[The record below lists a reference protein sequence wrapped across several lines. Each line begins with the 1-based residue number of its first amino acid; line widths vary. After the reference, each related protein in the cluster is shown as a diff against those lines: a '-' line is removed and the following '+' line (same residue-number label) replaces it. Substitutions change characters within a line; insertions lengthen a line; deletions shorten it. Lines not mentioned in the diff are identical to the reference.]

1 MGASSRRR
9 MAEQRAVVVNRLSQC
24 RIRCQV
30 QMLGGWHE
38 GCVVDVAAE
47 MWL

>member
-9 MAEQRAVVVNRLSQC
+9 MAEQRIVVVNRWSQC

-30 QMLGGWHE
+30 QMLGGWRE
-38 GCVVDVAAE
+38 CCVVDVGEE